1 MNYADCDSPGQGF
14 ARIAGPWTQASDW
27 SVYGELGCD
36 WLSQDTRSQGVTFIL
51 QELRSPGGLIE
62 RCSLNFAA
70 ECINQDKT

>member
-1 MNYADCDSPGQGF
+1 MQIVILLDRDLPASQVPGHRPLIGQC
-14 ARIAGPWTQASDW
+14 
-27 SVYGELGCD
+27 YGELGCD

>member
-1 MNYADCDSPGQGF
+1 MQIVILLDRDLPASQVPGHRPLIGQCC
-14 ARIAGPWTQASDW
+14 
-27 SVYGELGCD
+27 GELGCD